1 MQFSPASILK
11 NGEQAGVTARSGVLA
26 GNRADR
32 VAACHVAAS
41 RASRPALGPASG
53 RSVSRGRVA
62 AEARVV
68 GRVRR
73 LPLLAEVRADLSNRW
88 SRGGEIRLSATFPTW
103 PAAAERGAE
112 LAGDI
117 RRAGADLCKMSQD
130 GERCGRRMGVA
141 DKTGDRL
148 RFDHLD
154 GFANRLGSV
163 LSGDMCSRMCENMRD
178 CSGFSLRRMDGGVM
192 LSPVM
197 LPGFMLPGFM
207 LPGFMPVGFG
217 LGLVLREFRDTW
229 AVRM

>member
-1 MQFSPASILK
+1 MQCSPASILK
-11 NGEQAGVTARSGVLA
+11 NGEQASVTARSGVLV
-26 GNRADR
+26 GSRADQ

-53 RSVSRGRVA
+53 RSVSRGRAA
-62 AEARVV
+62 AEARIV

-73 LPLLAEVRADLSNRW
+73 LPLMAEARADLSNRW

-112 LAGDI
+112 LAGDM

-130 GERCGRRMGVA
+130 GERCGRQMGVA

-148 RFDHLD
+148 RFDRL
-154 GFANRLGSV
+154 NRLGGV

-178 CSGFSLRRMDGGVM
+178 CSGFSLRRMDGGLM
-192 LSPVM
+192 LAPV
-197 LPGFMLPGFM
+197 M

>member
-1 MQFSPASILK
+1 
-11 NGEQAGVTARSGVLA
+11 
-26 GNRADR
+26 
-32 VAACHVAAS
+32 
-41 RASRPALGPASG
+41 
-53 RSVSRGRVA
+53 
-62 AEARVV
+62 
-68 GRVRR
+68 
-73 LPLLAEVRADLSNRW
+73 LAEVRADLSNRW

-207 LPGFMPVGFG
+207 PVGFG